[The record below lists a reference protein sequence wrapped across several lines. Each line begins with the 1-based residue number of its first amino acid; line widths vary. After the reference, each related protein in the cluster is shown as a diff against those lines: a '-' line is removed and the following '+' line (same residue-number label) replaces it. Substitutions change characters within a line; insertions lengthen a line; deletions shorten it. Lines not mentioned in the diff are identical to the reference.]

1 VSRWKEALEAYKSG
15 EVKDKEVVPKVFLNA
30 THESALRSVG
40 VEDLK
45 GFAEG
50 GEGDGAERA

>member
-1 VSRWKEALEAYKSG
+1 
-15 EVKDKEVVPKVFLNA
+15 VPKGFLNA
-30 THESALRSVG
+30 THESGLRSMG

>member
-1 VSRWKEALEAYKSG
+1 MEAYKSG
-15 EVKDKEVVPKVFLNA
+15 EVKDKEVVPTVFLNA

-50 GEGDGAERA
+50 GEGDGPERA